1 MLVNNLF
8 DNEIKERFE
17 KISSKM
23 YNFKHSFRIFIN
35 DLEDNTDIPLG
46 YLCLLLIL
54 QDYFN
59 KIKKDYNK
67 LEEDLGVLL

>member
-23 YNFKHSFRIFIN
+23 YNFKHSFRTFIN

-59 KIKKDYNK
+59 EIKKDYNK